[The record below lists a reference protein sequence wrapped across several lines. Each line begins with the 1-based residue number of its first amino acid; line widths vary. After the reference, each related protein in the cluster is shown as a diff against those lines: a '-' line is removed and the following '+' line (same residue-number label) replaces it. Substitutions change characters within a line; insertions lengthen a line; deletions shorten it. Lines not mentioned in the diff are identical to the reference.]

1 MMVRVLGPIQLC
13 GIDGRPVRL
22 SGKLRALLAALTFNV
37 NTLVSRERLVEAL
50 WDDPPL
56 SAVKNL
62 HSYITQLRRTLP
74 VGARLLTKEV
84 GYLLE
89 AGVEEV
95 DLLQFEEALGAAR
108 GHTRQEQLQAADLQ
122 FRRALGLWRGK
133 PAEGTWLA
141 GPLLAQ
147 VSELNERL
155 AVARLDW
162 AETKLALGR
171 PKEVIEDLRV
181 FIAEQPL
188 NERGWRLLM
197 LAYARSGQR
206 DKALECFRR
215 ARSVLVDELGVEP
228 AEELQQLNAAVLGGT
243 VPVLDP
249 ASLARRAHPDDDA
262 GESEPAS
269 RRAQRRQRALGEGG
283 ASVQSVQEE
292 RYAEDGP
299 GQGGTA
305 ELLARAGRGGGVC
318 QLPPDIAD
326 FVGRQGALTAAV
338 DALRPGSAAAALALC
353 VISGQGGVGKSALA
367 VHVAHRM
374 RDEFPDGQLYVN
386 LRGGSV
392 HPIDPEEALG
402 RSLRALGVDS
412 AAVPAGLDERAEL
425 YRSILAGGRYLV
437 VLDDA
442 ADEGQVRPLLPGTPE
457 CGVLVTARHR
467 LTALPA
473 AALIDLPVMP
483 PADSLDLLRHLIGA
497 ERAAEAP
504 EDTDRLIRLCGGL
517 PLAMRIAG
525 ARLAA
530 RPHWA
535 VSQLVTRLSDSRD
548 LLGQLSHGSQGVRAS
563 LAVGYQGLTGPARRL
578 FRLLGLL
585 EVPDFAAWVAAA
597 LLDRPYTEAEDVVE
611 QLVDVR
617 LLDVTRD
624 DPTGRVRYR
633 FHDLTRVY
641 ARERAEAEEPG
652 DERDAALRRAMHVW
666 LALTRRAHVN
676 LCGGDYRRSRGPG
689 PLWSPAE
696 SVLDDH
702 VGGDPLGW
710 ADAERA
716 GIVAAVR
723 QSAVMGAGELCWELA
738 STAAHLFETRCLHDE
753 WRTTHDI
760 ALRHVQAAG
769 DVRGQ
774 AVLLNGLGRLYL
786 AQDEVGRCREAFE
799 EAAALFERAG
809 DRHGRALALVNLAEL
824 YRMQGRGEEAMV
836 CYEQAA
842 GPLAQAGDRGT
853 EVTVL
858 RGIGRVH
865 FSHGR
870 LELADRYIRRAMQ
883 TACTLDKGRACEF
896 SRIVLGEIELARGRH
911 AAAETCFRLAKQR
924 FDAIGFPRGTAYAT
938 LGLAMA
944 RREQQDLAAAQDL
957 LGQALA
963 VNRELG
969 DHHGEARVLFEQ
981 AGVLR
986 RLGRDREAAAMLADV
1001 VAICQAI
1008 GVPRRHGLALRA
1020 LGDVHHDVGDTSAA
1034 LDAWRSAL
1042 ELLDA
1047 TSSPESAEV
1056 ATLIE
1061 RYSAG
1066 EKQAPR
1072 TLM

>member
-89 AGVEEV
+89 AGAGEV
-95 DLLQFEEALGAAR
+95 DLLQFEEAMGAAR
-108 GHTRQEQLQAADLQ
+108 GHTQQGELEAADLQ
-122 FRRALGLWRGK
+122 FRRALALWRGK

-147 VSELNERL
+147 VSELNERF
-155 AVARLDW
+155 ATARLDW

-171 PKEVIEDLRV
+171 PEEVIEDLRV
-181 FIAEQPL
+181 FLAEQPL

-243 VPVLDP
+243 VPAFDP
-249 ASLARRAHPDDDA
+249 ASLARRALPDDEA
-262 GESEPAS
+262 EEGEP
-269 RRAQRRQRALGEGG
+269 G
-283 ASVQSVQEE
+283 VQSVQEE
-292 RYAEDGP
+292 RDEP
-299 GQGGTA
+299 GRGGTVEPQA
-305 ELLARAGRGGGVC
+305 PAGRGGGVC

-338 DALRPGSAAAALALC
+338 ESLRPGSAPAALALC

-374 RDEFPDGQLYVN
+374 RDDFPDGQLYVN
-386 LRGGSV
+386 LRGGSA
-392 HPIDPEEALG
+392 HPVDPEEALG

-425 YRSILAGGRYLV
+425 YRGILAGGRYLV

-442 ADEGQVRPLLPGTPE
+442 AGEGQVRPLLPGTPE

-504 EDTDRLIRLCGGL
+504 EDTDQLIRLCGGL

-563 LAVGYQGLTGPARRL
+563 LAVGYQGLTGPAQRL

-624 DPTGRVRYR
+624 EPTGRVRYR

-652 DERDAALRRAMHVW
+652 DERDAALRRAMHGW
-666 LALTRRAHVN
+666 LTLTRRAHIN

-689 PLWSPAE
+689 PLWSPE
-696 SVLDDH
+696 EPVLDGY

-723 QSAVMGAGELCWELA
+723 QSAAMGAGELCWELA
-738 STAAHLFETRCLHDE
+738 STATHLFETRCLHDE

-760 ALRHVQAAG
+760 ALRHARAAG
-769 DVRGQ
+769 DTRGQ

-786 AQDEVGRCREAFE
+786 AQDEVSRCREAFE

-883 TACTLDKGRACEF
+883 MACTLDKGRSCEF

-957 LGQALA
+957 LGQALSI
-963 VNRELG
+963 NRELG

-986 RLGRDREAAAMLADV
+986 LLGRHREAAAMLADV
-1001 VAICQAI
+1001 VAICRAI

-1020 LGDVHHDVGDTSAA
+1020 LGDVRHDVGDTSAA

-1047 TSSPESAEV
+1047 TSSPEAAEV
-1056 ATLIE
+1056 AAVIE
-1061 RYSAG
+1061 RHSAG
-1066 EKQAPR
+1066 EKQASR
-1072 TLM
+1072 